1 MPQLSYSLFPWNS
14 VSKLDFAIYC
24 FCSSPKKWHLQ
35 YLILEFLWSNLE
47 PESFHAEEELRV
59 KSGEKINNNE
69 DCNCFRFGGFVFL
82 LWGNSTSQP
91 RVFSDINSMEVS
103 ILPLVCVCGVW
114 FIKLCLSTGCW
125 GLPVVL
131 LMDKASVCCQLSLS
145 NDTRKLTAKWML
157 YTAPRL
163 SSSRGQQPLP
173 DTAASS
179 SGTWSWTSLHQLQT
193 PCSHCGSARM
203 GTCQPCSGLGPGFV
217 GSA

>member
-1 MPQLSYSLFPWNS
+1 MGIYPVPLSSRYLSAFSFNDHWISQSPNSPLTGLSHFLVAQLQGPDLTPKSFLINLPQVIECTFVVLRVHPTRRFLQKCPVTFYTPFPNSQMPQLSYSLFPWNS

-103 ILPLVCVCGVW
+103 VMPFG
-114 FIKLCLSTGCW
+114 
-125 GLPVVL
+125 
-131 LMDKASVCCQLSLS
+131 M
-145 NDTRKLTAKWML
+145 
-157 YTAPRL
+157 
-163 SSSRGQQPLP
+163 
-173 DTAASS
+173 
-179 SGTWSWTSLHQLQT
+179 
-193 PCSHCGSARM
+193 
-203 GTCQPCSGLGPGFV
+203 
-217 GSA
+217 